1 MIYASVKYRHD
12 CGTII
17 TAKFAAK
24 DIDTML
30 EFVDKEIRADDR
42 VSEVLEIFTYEV
54 SDGILSLPEDY
65 EL

>member
-1 MIYASVKYRHD
+1 M
-12 CGTII
+12 
-17 TAKFAAK
+17 TAGLLAAK

-30 EFVDKEIRADDR
+30 EYVDKEIRADDR

-54 SDGILSLPEDY
+54 SDGILVLPEDY

>member
-1 MIYASVKYRHD
+1 MIYASVEYRHKS
-12 CGTII
+12 GEKVTM
-17 TAKFAAK
+17 KFAAK

-30 EFVDKEIRADDR
+30 EYVDKEIRADET

>member
-1 MIYASVKYRHD
+1 MKYRHD
-12 CGTII
+12 YGTVV

-24 DIDTML
+24 DINTML
-30 EFVDKEIRADDR
+30 EYVDKEIRVDGR

-54 SDGILSLPEDY
+54 SDGILSLPDDY